1 MPRWN
6 NLSIALKF
14 TIVSV
19 AAIALLAV
27 AILAGLV
34 RVVGE
39 RADEQVR
46 STLSAEARTALRDAL
61 ATIET
66 EAARVESLAL
76 SDAVVETAAASSART
91 FDEARAAALDEQ
103 WKAWQKGG
111 SGGTAESEFRRLAG
125 TGAASLLAAFRER
138 FPAHVEVFLTDK
150 YGRNAAQIDPT
161 SDYLQS
167 DEEWWQHAY
176 HDGKGAVAVE
186 PVEFDDS
193 TGVWSVNIAVPVY
206 DGDEVVGV
214 LRTTL
219 DVTAVFSRLAEA
231 RFGDT
236 GELLLLDREGRV
248 LYHPNESFFQ
258 QPLAGA
264 LTAMASER
272 RGGVVTYTD
281 PAGKR
286 WRAAVQPAEGLLG
299 EGLGWTV
306 VSQMTIGEAGAARR
320 AAATS
325 VLLIVLVSAA
335 VAAGVTALLAWR
347 LGARI
352 RRVVEAVRRQANG
365 EIGVRAAVDGRD
377 EVGQLAACVN
387 DVDTYL
393 AGVAQAAQ
401 AIARG
406 DLAVEVHAR
415 GPHDALG
422 NGLAEMVRGL
432 RSLVT
437 AVDERAANVR
447 AASET
452 LDTVAEQ
459 LATATNQI
467 AAAIEDVTRSA
478 VALAESSQ
486 RAVRTVDEV
495 ARGSRTVAEH
505 SVASAEYAVRGRDDA
520 VSIEE
525 RVGALAE
532 AARHISEMAR
542 ESGGIA
548 SEGKRAMHEVV
559 AAMEAIAAAVES
571 ASRTVEQ
578 LGEYGQQIG
587 AIVETID
594 EIASQTNLLALN
606 AAIEAAR
613 AGEQGRG
620 FAVVAENVRT
630 LAERSSASTKEIA
643 ALIEKVRAA
652 TDEAVRAMR
661 AGVGNVAG
669 GREVTARVTS
679 ALEEVIHQV
688 EAQAEPIE
696 RIARDVDALVAAIR
710 RVVELENKLADAADV
725 TARTARAIAEGIAS
739 VSEVTLSVSAA
750 SEQTSAAAEQVSA
763 STQELSAQSQ
773 ALAATA
779 KQMRHLA
786 DALSAEARRFRL
798 ASA

>member
-6 NLSIALKF
+6 DLSVALKF

-19 AAIALLAV
+19 AAIALSAV
-27 AILAGLV
+27 AILAGVV

-39 RADEQVR
+39 RADDQVR
-46 STLSAEARTALRDAL
+46 GTLNAEARTALRDAL
-61 ATIET
+61 ATLEA

-76 SDAVVETAAASSART
+76 SEVVVETAAAASART
-91 FDEARAAALDEQ
+91 YDEGRAAALDEQ
-103 WKAWQKGG
+103 WKAWQKGS
-111 SGGTAESEFRRLAG
+111 SGGAAESEFRRLAG
-125 TGAASLLAAFRER
+125 TEAASLFAAFRQR
-138 FPAHVEVFLTDK
+138 FPSHVEVFLTDK
-150 YGRNAAQIDPT
+150 YGRNAAQIEPT
-161 SDYLQS
+161 SDYIQS

-176 HDGKGAVAVE
+176 HDGKGALAVE

-219 DVTAVFSRLAEA
+219 DVTAVFARLAEA

-272 RGGVVTYTD
+272 RAGVVTYTD

-286 WRAAVQPAEGLLG
+286 WRAAAQPAEGVLG

-306 VSQMTIGEAGAARR
+306 VSQMSIGEAGATRR

-325 VLLIVLVSAA
+325 VLLIVLVSAV
-335 VAAGVTALLAWR
+335 VAAVITALLAWR
-347 LGARI
+347 LGLRI
-352 RRVVEAVRRQANG
+352 RRVVEAVRRQAQG

-377 EVGQLAACVN
+377 EVGQLATCVN
-387 DVDTYL
+387 DVDAYL
-393 AGVAQAAQ
+393 GGVAQAAQ

-406 DLAVEVHAR
+406 DLGVEVPAR
-415 GPHDALG
+415 GPQDALG
-422 NGLAEMVRGL
+422 NALADMVRGL
-432 RSLVT
+432 RTLVA

-447 AASET
+447 SASET

-571 ASRTVEQ
+571 ASHTVEQ

-652 TDEAVRAMR
+652 TDDVVRAMR
-661 AGVGNVAG
+661 TGVGNVAS

-779 KQMRHLA
+779 KQMRQLA
-786 DALSAEARRFRL
+786 DALSAEAGRFRL
-798 ASA
+798 ASI

>member
-6 NLSIALKF
+6 DVPIALKF
-14 TIVSV
+14 TVVSV
-19 AAIALLAV
+19 TAIALLAV
-27 AILAGLV
+27 AILVGVV
-34 RVVGE
+34 RVVGD

-46 STLSAEARTALRDAL
+46 GTLDAEARTALRDAL
-61 ATIET
+61 ATLEA
-66 EAARVESLAL
+66 EAARVEALAL
-76 SDAVVETAAASSART
+76 SDVVVETAASSSART
-91 FDEARAAALDEQ
+91 FDERNAASLDEQ

-111 SGGTAESEFRRLAG
+111 SGGAAESEFRRLTA
-125 TGAASLLAAFRER
+125 TEAAALLESFRAR
-138 FPAHVEVFLTDK
+138 YPAHVEVFLTDK
-150 YGRNAAQIDPT
+150 YGRNAAQIEPT

-167 DEEWWQHAY
+167 DEAWWQHAY
-176 HDGKGAVAVE
+176 NEGKGALAIE

-193 TGVWSVNIAVPVY
+193 TGVWSVNIAVPVF
-206 DGDEVVGV
+206 DGDELVGV

-231 RFGDT
+231 HFGET
-236 GELLLLDREGRV
+236 GELVLLDREGNV
-248 LYHPNESFFQ
+248 LYHPNQSFFQ
-258 QPLAGA
+258 HPLSAA
-264 LTAMASER
+264 LSSFAAER
-272 RGGVVTYTD
+272 RAGVLTYTD
-281 PAGKR
+281 PSGKR
-286 WRAAVQPAEGLLG
+286 WRAAVQPARGTLG

-306 VSQMTIGEAGAARR
+306 VSQMSIGEAGAARR

-325 VLLIVLVSAA
+325 VLIIVVVSAV
-335 VAAGVTALLAWR
+335 VAAGATALVAWR

-352 RRVVEAVRRQANG
+352 RRVVAAVRRQANG

-393 AGVAQAAQ
+393 ADVAQVAQ
-401 AIARG
+401 AIASG
-406 DLAVEVHAR
+406 DLAVDVRVR
-415 GPHDALG
+415 GSQDALG
-422 NGLAEMVRGL
+422 NALAEMVRGL
-432 RSLVT
+432 RALI
-437 AVDERAANVR
+437 ARVDERASSVR
-447 AASET
+447 SASET

-459 LATATNQI
+459 LAAATNQI
-467 AAAIEDVTRSA
+467 ASAIEDVTRSA

-495 ARGSRTVAEH
+495 ARGSRSVAEH

-520 VSIEE
+520 VSIEQ
-525 RVGALAE
+525 RIGALAE

-542 ESGGIA
+542 ESGGVA
-548 SEGKRAMHEVV
+548 GEGKRAMHEVV
-559 AAMEAIAAAVES
+559 AAMEAIAAAVDS

-661 AGVGNVAG
+661 SGVNNVSS
-669 GREVTARVTS
+669 GRDVTARVTS

-688 EAQAEPIE
+688 EAQTEPIE

-710 RVVELENKLADAADV
+710 RVVELENKLADAADI
-725 TARTARAIAEGIAS
+725 TARTARTIAEDIAA

-779 KQMRHLA
+779 KQMRQLA
-786 DALSAEARRFRL
+786 DALSAEAQRFRL